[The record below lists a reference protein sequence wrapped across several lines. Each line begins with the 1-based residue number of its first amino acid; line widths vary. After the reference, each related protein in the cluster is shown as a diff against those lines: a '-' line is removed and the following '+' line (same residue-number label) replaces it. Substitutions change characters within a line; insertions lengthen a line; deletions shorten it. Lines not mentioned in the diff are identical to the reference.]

1 MFNRFLDFAFGYA
14 RNDNGCFRDV
24 LDVGEVIDYYCVFG
38 KLKSQIKPTGLETDD
53 MIEITDDIFI
63 CEDELI
69 FKASRSGGPGGQN
82 VNKVNTRITLL
93 FDVANCES
101 FSDAQKQRILSR
113 LSTRADKN
121 GLIRVISQ
129 KFRTQKANR
138 RAAVERLQQLLAEA
152 LKIRLA
158 REKTKIPYVVKQ
170 RRLEEKRR
178 RSLLKQQRAK
188 RSLAEDFWD

>member
-1 MFNRFLDFAFGYA
+1 
-14 RNDNGCFRDV
+14 
-24 LDVGEVIDYYCVFG
+24 
-38 KLKSQIKPTGLETDD
+38 
-53 MIEITDDIFI
+53 MIEIIDNISI
-63 CEDELI
+63 REDELI

-93 FDVANCES
+93 LDVANCES
-101 FSDAQKQRILSR
+101 FSDVQKRRILTR

-121 GLIRVISQ
+121 GLLRVVSQ
-129 KFRTQKANR
+129 KYRTQKANR

-152 LKIRLA
+152 LKTRPV
-158 REKTKIPYVVKQ
+158 RKKTKIPYAAKQ

-188 RSLAEDFWD
+188 RNLAEDLAD